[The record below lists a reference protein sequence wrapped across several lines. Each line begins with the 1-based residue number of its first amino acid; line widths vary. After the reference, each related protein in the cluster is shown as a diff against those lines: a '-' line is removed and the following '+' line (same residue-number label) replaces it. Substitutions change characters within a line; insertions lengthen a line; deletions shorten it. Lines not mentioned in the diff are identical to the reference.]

1 MTHGGKTVLVL
12 GGGVGGLVAAHE
24 LRKDLPRPHRV
35 VLIERSTTHLFYP
48 SLLWLMIGQRTAQD
62 IRRPLATLAQQG
74 IEVIQGEITALD
86 AAARTIQVDGQS
98 FSGDSLIV
106 SLGAELAPETV
117 PGLAQAGYNLYTLEG
132 MEGLSRALATFVS
145 GKLALVVASLPYKC
159 PAAPYEAAML
169 LEYFFRKRKIREQVT
184 LNLYAGEP
192 GPMGV
197 AGPEV
202 SRAVRDMIEQKGMHY
217 YPDQYLTRVDPHARQ
232 LSFSSGLTAMYDLLA
247 FVPPHQVPL
256 LAIEAGLAHECAWVP
271 VDRSTLE
278 TRYPG
283 VYAIG
288 DITGIPLVIGKP
300 LPKAGVF
307 AHGQAEVVAHNIAV
321 AITGKGEARRFE
333 GHGECFIEMGDGKP
347 VLPVATSTRSLL
359 RPSRCTPLART
370 GTRQRCCSRRTGG
383 GAGSRGGRAPAAAV
397 PYIG

>member
-1 MTHGGKTVLVL
+1 MIQEGKTVLVL

-24 LRKDLPRPHRV
+24 LRTQLPRPHRV
-35 VLIERSTTHLFYP
+35 VLIERSTTHLFSP
-48 SLLWLMIGQRTAQD
+48 SLLWLMIGLRKAQD

-74 IEVIQGEITALD
+74 IEVVQGEITALD
-86 AAARTIQVDGQS
+86 AATRTIQVNGQALT
-98 FSGDSLIV
+98 GDSLIV

-117 PGLAQAGYNLYTLEG
+117 PGLAQAGSHLYTLEG
-132 MEGLSRALATFVS
+132 METLSQALSTFTA

-159 PAAPYEAAML
+159 PAAPYEVAML

-184 LNLYAGEP
+184 LDLYAGEP

-197 AGPEV
+197 AGPQV
-202 SRAVRDMIEQKGMHY
+202 SAAVRGMVEQKGIHY
-217 YPDQYLTRVDPHARQ
+217 YPDQSITRVDPHARQ
-232 LSFSSGLTAMYDLLA
+232 LHFASGLTASYDLLA
-247 FVPPHQVPL
+247 FVPPHRVPR
-256 LAIEAGLAHECAWVP
+256 LAVEAGLANEGAWVS

-321 AITGKGEARRFE
+321 AVIGKGETRRFE
-333 GHGECFIEMGDGKP
+333 GHGECFVEMGDGKAGFARGNFYAEP
-347 VLPVATSTRSLL
+347 APTVKMYTPGPHWHAAKVLFEKDWW
-359 RPSRCTPLART
+359 
-370 GTRQRCCSRRTGG
+370 RRWF
-383 GAGSRGGRAPAAAV
+383 
-397 PYIG
+397 

>member
-1 MTHGGKTVLVL
+1 MIQDGKTILVL

-24 LRKDLPRPHRV
+24 LHKQLKRPHRV
-35 VLIERSTTHLFYP
+35 VVIERSATHLFSP
-48 SLLWLMIGQRTAQD
+48 SLLWLMIGLRKAQAIGRSLD
-62 IRRPLATLAQQG
+62 LLEQKG
-74 IEVIQGEITALD
+74 IEVVRGEITAL
-86 AAARTIQVDGQS
+86 APATRSIKVDGQELTA
-98 FSGDSLIV
+98 DYLIV
-106 SLGAELAPETV
+106 SLGAELAPEMV

-132 MEGLSRALATFVS
+132 MEGLSEALSTFKA
-145 GKLALVVASLPYKC
+145 GKLVLLVANIPYKC

-169 LEYFFRKRKIREQVT
+169 LEYSFRKRKCREQVS
-184 LNLYAGEP
+184 LDLYAGEL

-197 AGPEV
+197 AGPQV
-202 SRAVRDMIEQKGMHY
+202 SAAVREMVEKKGIHY
-217 YPDQYLTRVDPHARQ
+217 YPDQYITSVDSQARQ
-232 LSFSSGLTAMYDLLA
+232 LSFASGLTASYDMLA
-247 FVPPHQVPL
+247 FVPPHRVPR
-256 LAIEAGLAHECAWVP
+256 LAVEAGLAREGAWVS

-333 GHGECFIEMGDGKP
+333 GHGECFVEMGDGKAGFARGDFYAEP
-347 VLPVATSTRSLL
+347 APNVKMYTPGPHWHTAKVLFEKDWL
-359 RPSRCTPLART
+359 RRWF
-370 GTRQRCCSRRTGG
+370 
-383 GAGSRGGRAPAAAV
+383 
-397 PYIG
+397 

>member
-1 MTHGGKTVLVL
+1 MTSKGKTILVL
-12 GGGVGGLVAAHE
+12 GGGVGDLVTAHE
-24 LRKDLPRPHRV
+24 LRTQLPRPHRV
-35 VLIERSTTHLFYP
+35 VLIERATTHLFYP
-48 SLLWLMIGQRTAQD
+48 SLLWLRIGQRKPQA
-62 IRRPLATLAQQG
+62 ICRPLAPLAQKG
-74 IEVIQGEITALD
+74 IEVVHGEITALD
-86 AAARTIQVDGQS
+86 AEARTIQVDGQALT
-98 FSGDSLIV
+98 GDYLIV

-132 MEGLSRALATFVS
+132 METLNKALSTWKR

-169 LEYFFRKRKIREQVT
+169 LEYFFRKRHIREQVE
-184 LNLYAGEP
+184 LDLYAGEP

-202 SRAVRDMIEQKGMHY
+202 SRAVREMVEKKGIHY
-217 YPDQYLTRVDPHARQ
+217 YPDQYVTHVDPHARR
-232 LSFSSGLTAMYDLLA
+232 LSFASGLTAKYDLLA
-247 FVPPHQVPL
+247 FVPPHRVPR
-256 LAIEAGLAHECAWVP
+256 LAIEAGLAREGAWVP

-321 AITGKGEARRFE
+321 AITGNGEARRFE
-333 GHGECFIEMGDGKP
+333 GHGECFIELGDGKAGFARGNFYAEP
-347 VLPVATSTRSLL
+347 APTVKMYTPGPHWHAAKVLFEKDWW
-359 RPSRCTPLART
+359 
-370 GTRQRCCSRRTGG
+370 RRWF
-383 GAGSRGGRAPAAAV
+383 
-397 PYIG
+397 

>member
-1 MTHGGKTVLVL
+1 MTSKGKTVLVL
-12 GGGVGGLVAAHE
+12 GGGVGGLVAANE
-24 LRKDLPRPHRV
+24 LRKQLALPHRV
-35 VLIERSTTHLFYP
+35 VLIERATTHLFYP
-48 SLLWLMIGQRTAQD
+48 SLLWLMIDQRKPQA
-62 IRRPLATLAQQG
+62 IRRPLDILAEMR
-74 IEVIQGEITALD
+74 IEVVQGEITALD
-86 AAARTIQVDGQS
+86 AEARAIQVDGQALT
-98 FSGDSLIV
+98 GDYLIV

-117 PGLAQAGYNLYTLEG
+117 PGLAQAGYSLYTLEG
-132 MEGLSRALATFVS
+132 METLSQALLTFTA

-169 LEYFFRKRKIREQVT
+169 LEYFFRKRKIREQVE
-184 LNLYAGEP
+184 LDLYAGEP

-202 SRAVRDMIEQKGMHY
+202 SRTVREMVEQKGIHY
-217 YPDQYLTRVDPHARQ
+217 YPDQYVTHVDPQARQ
-232 LSFSSGLTAMYDLLA
+232 LSFSSGLTAKYDLLG
-247 FVPPHQVPL
+247 FVHSHRVPR
-256 LAIEAGLAHECAWVP
+256 LAIEAGLAREGAWVP
-271 VDRSTLE
+271 VDRCMLE

-333 GHGECFIEMGDGKP
+333 GHGECFIEMGDGKAGFARGNFYAEP
-347 VLPVATSTRSLL
+347 APTVKMYTPGAHWHAAKVLFEKDWW
-359 RPSRCTPLART
+359 
-370 GTRQRCCSRRTGG
+370 RRWF
-383 GAGSRGGRAPAAAV
+383 
-397 PYIG
+397 